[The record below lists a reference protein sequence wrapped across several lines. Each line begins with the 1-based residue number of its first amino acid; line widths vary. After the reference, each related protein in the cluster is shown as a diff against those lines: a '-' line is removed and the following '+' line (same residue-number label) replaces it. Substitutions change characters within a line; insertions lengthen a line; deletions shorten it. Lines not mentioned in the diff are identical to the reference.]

1 VDKYLELLLV
11 NLGLPGALI
20 AVIMYVIKSQS
31 KTRDKE
37 LENNTTNNKELVDS
51 IKSMAYEFGKANTI
65 NAELST
71 KSDIHS
77 KNHIE
82 SIERIEAQIVNIH
95 ERINTV
101 AEKETENNLLIRD
114 LKNSVEKCHK

>member
-20 AVIMYVIKSQS
+20 AVIIYVIKSQS
-31 KTRDKE
+31 KTREKE
-37 LENNTTNNKELVDS
+37 LETSSKNNDKLVES
-51 IKSMAYEFGKANTI
+51 IKSMAYEFSKSNQI
-65 NAELST
+65 NVELST

-82 SIERIEAQIVNIH
+82 SIERIEAQIIGIH
-95 ERINTV
+95 ERANNIAV
-101 AEKETENNLLIRD
+101 KETEIYIIVKEMSNKMD
-114 LKNSVEKCHK
+114 KCHK